1 MNLHSPHS
9 AFYGLR
15 RSFIGVGVF
24 SAVVNVL
31 MLAGPLYM
39 LQIYDR
45 VLTSRSVPTLVA
57 LSVLV
62 AFLYVTMGVLDAIRQ
77 RVLVKIGHRIDERAS
92 PAVFTR
98 VLRDPLTGSPDAAR
112 QRPLADLDQLR
123 QFFSGPGLS
132 ALFDLPWIPV
142 YLVIVYL
149 IHPILGLV
157 ATVGALVLL
166 VIAIVT
172 NKRARRLAADANAAS
187 AERTAMAEAAR
198 RNADVVAGLGMERAL
213 GRRFAEVND
222 RFLGHSAKAGEV
234 VATSGTL
241 TRVVR
246 LGLQSAVL
254 GAGAYLAI
262 HEQITGGAMIAAAI
276 IMARGLQPVE
286 VVVQNWRGMLSA
298 RAAFRNLKAE
308 LFGEPEPPRMTLPVP
323 TREFSVERVTVMAP
337 RGRNPILID
346 ATMNMPAGSVIG
358 VIGASGSGKSTLART
373 MVGAWLPIRG
383 KVTLDGAPLD
393 QWPRADL
400 GRHLGYLPQDVELFD
415 GTVADNIARFEEDP
429 SPAAIIEAARGAGIH
444 ERILSLPKGYRTVI
458 GERGVMLSAGQRQR
472 LALARALYRDPFVV
486 VLDEPNAN
494 LDAEGEAALS
504 QALAGVR
511 ARGGIAV
518 VVAHR
523 PGALVNADHIAVMDA
538 GRIARYGPSDEI
550 FGKGVPR
557 PGKQPH
563 IVRRPMQGEPQ
574 PADPAGVA
582 TANERLG
589 KEVQ

>member
-1 MNLHSPHS
+1 MNLRSPHS

-15 RSFIGVGVF
+15 QSFIGVAVF

-62 AFLYVTMGVLDAIRQ
+62 AFLYLMMGVLDAIRQ
-77 RVLVKIGHRIDERAS
+77 RVLVKIGHRIDEKAA
-92 PAVFTR
+92 PAVFER

-112 QRPLADLDQLR
+112 QRPLADLDQIR

-142 YLVIVYL
+142 YLAIVYL
-149 IHPILGLV
+149 IHPVLGLV

-172 NKRARRLAADANAAS
+172 NKRARLLAAEANAAG
-187 AERTAMAEAAR
+187 AERSAMAEAAR

-213 GRRFAEVND
+213 GQRFADVND
-222 RFLGHSAKAGEV
+222 RFLGSSARAGEV
-234 VATSGTL
+234 VATSGTM

-254 GAGAYLAI
+254 GVGAYLAI
-262 HEQITGGAMIAAAI
+262 LEQITGGAMIAAAI

-298 RAAFRNLKAE
+298 RTAYRNLKE
-308 LFGEPEPPRMTLPVP
+308 QLFGEPEPARMALPAP
-323 TREFSVERVTVMAP
+323 TKTFSVERATVMAP
-337 RGRNPILID
+337 RGRSPILID
-346 ATMNMPAGSVIG
+346 VTMTMPAGSVIG

-373 MVGAWLPIRG
+373 MVGAWQPIRG

-393 QWPRADL
+393 QWPRTDL
-400 GRHLGYLPQDVELFD
+400 GRYIGYLPQDVELFD
-415 GTVADNIARFEEDP
+415 GTVADNIARFEEEP
-429 SPAAIIEAARGAGIH
+429 SSAAIIEAARGAGIH

-504 QALAGVR
+504 RALAGVR
-511 ARGGIAV
+511 ERGGIAV

-523 PGALVNADHIAVMDA
+523 PGALVNADLIAIMEA
-538 GRIARYGPSDEI
+538 GRIARYGPSEEV
-550 FGKGVPR
+550 FGKNVPR
-557 PGKQPH
+557 ITPQTPTARQPKK
-563 IVRRPMQGEPQ
+563 GEPQ
-574 PADPAGVA
+574 TPDQPRSIQQPV
-582 TANERLG
+582 G
-589 KEVQ
+589 KEIQ